1 MITIDY
7 IQSFCSNIGIENT
20 IEDEVCFSEL
30 GIDSLTVIELI
41 HNIEMDYNIVIPW
54 SSYDATM
61 TIGDFIRNVNNL

>member
-7 IQSFCSNIGIENT
+7 IKNFCSNIGIEDA
-20 IEDEVCFSEL
+20 IEDKICFSEL
-30 GIDSLTVIELI
+30 NIDSLTVIELI

-61 TIGDFIRNVNNL
+61 TIGDFITNVNNL